1 MREHRTISIADQIFE
16 QLERDILT
24 GKYQRGEVLSELR
37 LSAELGVSRTPIRE
51 AVRRL
56 EQENILKE
64 TGRGMVVI
72 GISREDMLDMYE
84 IRLRIEGLA
93 ARRAAANISDEQL
106 KQMEET
112 LDLQSFYIDKQEGD
126 SAEQIRDM
134 DSRFH
139 ELIYESS
146 GSRAFHE
153 TLSALHRKIMKYR
166 SASVSKH
173 SRALLSLEEHRAIY
187 KALAAHDGDAAE
199 KAALNH
205 VVNARDSMAEM
216 EI

>member
-139 ELIYESS
+139 ELLYEGS

>member
-24 GKYQRGEVLSELR
+24 GKYPKGEVLSELR

-139 ELIYESS
+139 ELLYEGS

-187 KALAAHDGDAAE
+187 KALAAHDSEAAE
-199 KAALNH
+199 KAAQNH

>member
-84 IRLRIEGLA
+84 IRLCIEGLA

-187 KALAAHDGDAAE
+187 DALAAHDSEAAE
-199 KAALNH
+199 KAALKH

>member
-139 ELIYESS
+139 ELLYESS

-187 KALAAHDGDAAE
+187 DALAAHDGEAAE

>member
-72 GISREDMLDMYE
+72 GISREDMQDMYE

-93 ARRAAANISDEQL
+93 ASRAAANISDEQL
-106 KQMEET
+106 KQMEQT

-187 KALAAHDGDAAE
+187 DALAAHDSEAAE
-199 KAALNH
+199 KAALKH

>member
-24 GKYQRGEVLSELR
+24 GKYPKGEVLSELR

-72 GISREDMLDMYE
+72 GISREDMQDMYE

-139 ELIYESS
+139 ELLYEGS

>member
-72 GISREDMLDMYE
+72 GISREDMLDMFE

-139 ELIYESS
+139 ELLYEGS

>member
-139 ELIYESS
+139 ELLYEGS

-187 KALAAHDGDAAE
+187 DALAAHDGEAAE

>member
-72 GISREDMLDMYE
+72 GISREDMQDMYE

-93 ARRAAANISDEQL
+93 ASRAAANISDEQL
-106 KQMEET
+106 KQMEQT

-187 KALAAHDGDAAE
+187 NALAAHDSEAAE
-199 KAALNH
+199 KAALKH

>member
-1 MREHRTISIADQIFE
+1 MREHKTISIADQIFE

-37 LSAELGVSRTPIRE
+37 LSSELGVSRTPIRE

-64 TGRGMVVI
+64 TGRGMVVV
-72 GISREDMLDMYE
+72 GISREDMMDMYE
-84 IRLRIEGLA
+84 IRLHIEGLA
-93 ARRAAANISDEQL
+93 ARRAAANISDNQL

-112 LDLQSFYIDKQEGD
+112 LDLQGFYIDRPEGD

-139 ELIYESS
+139 ELLYESS

-153 TLSALHRKIMKYR
+153 TLSALHKKIMKYR

-173 SRALLSLEEHRAIY
+173 SRAIRSLEEHRAIY
-187 KALAAHDGDAAE
+187 LALKAHDGDEAE
-199 KAALNH
+199 KATLQH
-205 VVNARDSMAEM
+205 LINARDSMTEM
-216 EI
+216 EM

>member
-72 GISREDMLDMYE
+72 GISREDMQDMYE

-93 ARRAAANISDEQL
+93 ASRAAANISDEQL
-106 KQMEET
+106 KQMEQT

-187 KALAAHDGDAAE
+187 NALAAHDSEAAE
-199 KAALNH
+199 KAALKH
-205 VVNARDSMAEM
+205 VINARDSMAEM

>member
-1 MREHRTISIADQIFE
+1 MREHKTISIADQIFE

-37 LSAELGVSRTPIRE
+37 LSSELGVSRTPIRE

-64 TGRGMVVI
+64 TGRGMVVV
-72 GISREDMLDMYE
+72 GISREDMMDMYE
-84 IRLRIEGLA
+84 IRLHIEGLA
-93 ARRAAANISDEQL
+93 ARRAAANISDNQL

-139 ELIYESS
+139 ELLYEGS

>member
-112 LDLQSFYIDKQEGD
+112 LDLQSFYIDKKEGD

-139 ELIYESS
+139 ELLYEGS

>member
-93 ARRAAANISDEQL
+93 ARKAAANISDEQL

-187 KALAAHDGDAAE
+187 DALAAHDSEAAE
-199 KAALNH
+199 KATLNH

>member
-24 GKYQRGEVLSELR
+24 GKYPKGEVLSELR

-64 TGRGMVVI
+64 TGRGMAVI
-72 GISREDMLDMYE
+72 GISREDMQDMYE

-139 ELIYESS
+139 ELLYEGS

>member
-139 ELIYESS
+139 ELLYESS

-153 TLSALHRKIMKYR
+153 TLSALHKKIMKYR

>member
-139 ELIYESS
+139 ELLYESS

-173 SRALLSLEEHRAIY
+173 SRAILSLEEHRAIY
-187 KALAAHDGDAAE
+187 DALAAHDSEAAE
-199 KAALNH
+199 KAALNQ

>member
-1 MREHRTISIADQIFE
+1 
-16 QLERDILT
+16 
-24 GKYQRGEVLSELR
+24 
-37 LSAELGVSRTPIRE
+37 
-51 AVRRL
+51 
-56 EQENILKE
+56 
-64 TGRGMVVI
+64 MVVV
-72 GISREDMLDMYE
+72 GISREDMMDMYE
-84 IRLRIEGLA
+84 IRLHIEGLA
-93 ARRAAANISDEQL
+93 ARRAAANISDNQL

-112 LDLQSFYIDKQEGD
+112 LDLQGFYIDRPEGD

-139 ELIYESS
+139 ELLYEGS

>member
-106 KQMEET
+106 KQMEQT

-139 ELIYESS
+139 ELLYEGS

-187 KALAAHDGDAAE
+187 DALAAHDSEAAE

>member
-72 GISREDMLDMYE
+72 GISREDMQDMYE

-93 ARRAAANISDEQL
+93 ASRAAANISDEQL
-106 KQMEET
+106 KQMEQT
-112 LDLQSFYIDKQEGD
+112 LDLQSFYIDKQDGD

-139 ELIYESS
+139 ELLYEGS

-187 KALAAHDGDAAE
+187 DALAAHDSEAAE
-199 KAALNH
+199 KAALKH

>member
-72 GISREDMLDMYE
+72 GISREDMQDMYE

-93 ARRAAANISDEQL
+93 ASRAAANISDEQL
-106 KQMEET
+106 KQMEQT

-139 ELIYESS
+139 ELLYEGS

-187 KALAAHDGDAAE
+187 NALAAHDSEAAE
-199 KAALNH
+199 KAALKH

>member
-106 KQMEET
+106 KQMEQT

-187 KALAAHDGDAAE
+187 DALAAHDSEAAE
-199 KAALNH
+199 KAALKH

>member
-139 ELIYESS
+139 ELLYESS